1 MRPTNDDDDPVIEQT
16 KTVSSKGPKPAT
28 KPSCKGSLV
37 SDCPW
42 YMGAFPPRFHWR
54 KPLYESLKRPKPQ
67 NPPVKAV
74 LKLNASVNIEAKA
87 GTMAEKLVIRI
98 NTPILK

>member
-1 MRPTNDDDDPVIEQT
+1 MMMIIPVIEQT
-16 KTVSSKGPKPAT
+16 NTVSSKGPKPAT

-42 YMGAFPPRFHWR
+42 YMGAFPT
-54 KPLYESLKRPKPQ
+54 PLSLEKTARRIPKKTKPQ

-74 LKLNASVNIEAKA
+74 LKLNASVNIEVKA
-87 GTMAEKLVIRI
+87 GPMAEKLVIRI